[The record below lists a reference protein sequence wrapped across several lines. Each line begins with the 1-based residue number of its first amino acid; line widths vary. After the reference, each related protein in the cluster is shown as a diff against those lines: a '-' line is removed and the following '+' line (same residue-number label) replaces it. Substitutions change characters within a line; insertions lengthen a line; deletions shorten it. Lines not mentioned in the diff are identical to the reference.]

1 MKAKRSILITGITG
15 TLGKELLQELLL
27 TTEDRLYL
35 LIRRKSQLSHWARA
49 RKILAPL
56 GLETLLGTRVQVVE
70 GDISLPQFGLQAH
83 DLHLL
88 LHQVDHFL
96 HVAALTAL
104 NGTEEDCMKI
114 NVGGTQEA
122 LKLAWLLKREG
133 KLQRFFYF
141 STAFVAGSRQT
152 YCSRE
157 DKLPANPAH
166 ANFYE
171 SSKFQAETLVRQ
183 AMRDGLNVT
192 IFRPSIVVGD
202 SRTGAVSE
210 FNVIYP
216 FLKLFAHG
224 ILTKLPTRLDNSFN
238 IVPIDF
244 VIRASLAIS
253 QQNESI
259 GKTYHL
265 VTKNPPSVG
274 LLIEIGRQEYR
285 ELPSIQILDPDSFDK
300 EVLEQNEQFVYQM
313 LEPYLGYL
321 NDNLTFDTQNTE
333 EALKGTGIEFPNTDK
348 KFLRTL
354 LDYAVDSG
362 YLALTPVVSRQ

>member
-1 MKAKRSILITGITG
+1 MKSKRNILITGITG
-15 TLGKELLQELLL
+15 TLGKEMLQELLL
-27 TTEDRLYL
+27 TTEDRLFL
-35 LIRRKSQLSHWARA
+35 LIRRKSQLSHWARV

-70 GDISLPQFGLQAH
+70 GDICQPQFGLQAH

-88 LHQVDHFL
+88 LHNVDHFF
-96 HVAALTAL
+96 HVAALTSL
-104 NGTEEDCMKI
+104 NGTEEECRKI
-114 NVGGTQEA
+114 NIGGTQEA

-133 KLQRFFYF
+133 KLERFFYF

-152 YCSRE
+152 YCSSE
-157 DKLPANPAH
+157 DELPGHPAH

-171 SSKFQAETLVRQ
+171 SSKYEAETAVRQ
-183 AMRDGLNVT
+183 AMKDGLNVT

-216 FLKLFAHG
+216 FLKLYAHG

-253 QQNESI
+253 QQKESI
-259 GKTYHL
+259 GKAFHL
-265 VTKNPPSVG
+265 VTKNPPAVG
-274 LLIEIGRQEYR
+274 SLLEIGREEYR
-285 ELPSIQILDPDSFDK
+285 ELPAIQILDPEGFDK
-300 EVLEQNEQFVYQM
+300 ESLDTNEQFVYQM

-321 NDNLTFDTQNTE
+321 NDNLTFDTKNTD
-333 EALKGTGIEFPNTDK
+333 EALKGTGIEFPSTDK

-362 YLALTPVVSRQ
+362 YLALQKS